1 MLNAPT
7 TNQGQFYEHL
17 TQSVAEGLL
26 VLDHEGLI
34 SSANQAAAAIVG
46 MEPIEIINRPIQQL
60 WQEAPTPWDPTVF
73 QGSQLEETRLLHENG
88 RLIPARIVFSPIKA
102 ANNTDITLLT
112 ITSLDDVKQL
122 NHALA
127 HTQRLSSLGTL
138 TASIAHEL
146 NTPISIIAAT
156 CSNLQHEIEHESL
169 GPEQLLKYMQMIE
182 QSAWRSARILEVL
195 RNYSYNDKPQFD
207 VTNFNMIVEDA
218 LALVRHQFR
227 GQYNIQI
234 EKELGENLPTLVCDH
249 HRMTQVL
256 LNLLINASDAIP
268 DEGGC
273 VKIKTWLPEPAYSG
287 NGSTPESLFAFSIE
301 DSGSGIDDTVKDKI
315 FKPFFT
321 TKPHGKGTGLGL
333 YIAKRI
339 VDQHNGTI
347 IAENN
352 DGDQKG
358 ATFTVIIPRNLQAT
372 V

>member
-1 MLNAPT
+1 MLNAPVT
-7 TNQGQFYEHL
+7 KTAQFYEHL
-17 TQSVAEGLL
+17 TQSVAEGLI
-26 VLDHEGLI
+26 VLDHNGII
-34 SSANQAAAAIVG
+34 SSANQAAAAIIG
-46 MEPIEIINRPIQQL
+46 LEPIEIINQSIEQF
-60 WQEAPTPWDPTVF
+60 WHDAPTPWDP
-73 QGSQLEETRLLHENG
+73 SCLSPEQLNKIQLRHEDG
-88 RLIPARIVFSPIKA
+88 RLVPTRIVISPIKTA
-102 ANNTDITLLT
+102 SDTDITLLT

-169 GPEQLLKYMQMIE
+169 EPDQLLHYLQMIE

-195 RNYSYNDKPQFD
+195 RNYSYNDEPQFD

-218 LALVRHQFR
+218 LTLVHHQFR
-227 GQYNIQI
+227 GQYNIKI
-234 EKELGENLPTLVCDH
+234 EKELDEGLPSLVCDH

-268 DEGGC
+268 EKGGH
-273 VKIKTWLPEPAYSG
+273 VKIKTWLPKPAHAN
-287 NGSTPESLFAFSIE
+287 NGSTPESLFAFSIQ
-301 DSGSGIDDTVKDKI
+301 DSGSGIASDVKNKI

-339 VDQHNGTI
+339 VEQHNGQI
-347 IAENN
+347 IAKNN
-352 DGDQKG
+352 AQDESG

-372 V
+372 I

>member
-1 MLNAPT
+1 MFNAPT
-7 TNQGQFYEHL
+7 TNKAQFYEHL
-17 TQSVAEGLL
+17 TQSVAQGLL
-26 VLDHEGLI
+26 VIDHEGII
-34 SSANQAAAAIVG
+34 SSANEAAAAIIG
-46 MEPIEIINRPIQQL
+46 LEPINIIGQEISNY
-60 WQEAPTPWDPTVF
+60 WQNSPTPWAPLDLDNVE
-73 QGSQLEETRLLHENG
+73 SEISSLIHENG
-88 RLIPARIVFSPIKA
+88 RLIPTKIVVSPITA
-102 ANNTDITLLT
+102 ANNHSITLLT
-112 ITSLDDVKQL
+112 ITSLDDVEQL

-169 GPEQLLKYMQMIE
+169 EPNQLSHYLHMIE

-195 RNYSYNDKPQFD
+195 RNYSYNDEPQFD

-218 LALVRHQFR
+218 LTLVRHQFR

-234 EKELGENLPTLVCDH
+234 EKELDDNLPSLVCDH

-268 DEGGC
+268 DNGGT
-273 VKIKTWLPEPAYSG
+273 VKIKTWLPTPTYRG
-287 NGSTPESLFAFSIE
+287 NGSSPESLFAFSIQ
-301 DSGSGIDDTVKDKI
+301 DSGSGIAADVKDKI

-321 TKPHGKGTGLGL
+321 TKPYGKGTGLGL

-339 VDQHNGTI
+339 VEQHNGQI

-352 DGDQKG
+352 SEQACG